1 MFNFLRGEWSSFVKT
16 PQINLT
22 LFEIYL
28 FKISNLVSELAY
40 RIVALF
46 LINKNTELFMTSK
59 LIKQLI
65 SIE

>member
-22 LFEIYL
+22 LFEKYL

-46 LINKNTELFMTSK
+46 LINKNTELFMTSR